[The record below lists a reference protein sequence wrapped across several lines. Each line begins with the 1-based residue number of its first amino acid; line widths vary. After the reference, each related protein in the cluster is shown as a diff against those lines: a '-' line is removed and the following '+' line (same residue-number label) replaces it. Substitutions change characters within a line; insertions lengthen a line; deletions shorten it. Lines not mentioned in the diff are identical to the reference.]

1 MVNTNTPLPE
11 QIAKLEQRLQILE
24 QKRLIAGADL
34 RVTEITE
41 TLLLIERIP
50 DNTDQEILSSRLEK
64 AEERLDD
71 IFRSDWIAGSGLIA
85 RNNGL
90 QKILEIDP
98 AFLNNSQPQRVT
110 ETGQNDFP
118 FRVRLAG
125 SQPAEGNGKN
135 FLLCAGGNELPEAL
149 VYAGTAEP
157 FRVEKHIFQTDCDC
171 CIFLRIVLDPEPT
184 ETSPG
189 SLRLSVEQDST
200 FPMPTKTQYIV
211 PIAKIIFNTPGITIQ
226 QMQFGNIF
234 LAGRVI

>member
-98 AFLNNSQPQRVT
+98 AFL
-110 ETGQNDFP
+110 NDFP